1 MSENLS
7 VIISNQCNQKKQAES
22 SNELSKL
29 KQDKILKSDIEK
41 FLKAGG
47 SIVKLSTFDSAWDNV
62 AHKTRYNTRTKM
74 HKPAGVGDGQG

>member
-7 VIISNQCNQKKQAES
+7 VIISNQCNQKKQGDP
-22 SNELSKL
+22 NKELSKL
-29 KQDKILKSDIEK
+29 KQDKILKADIKK
-41 FLKAGG
+41 FLKSGG
-47 SIVKLSTFDSAWDNV
+47 SIVKLSTFDSAWDDV